1 MTREEQILEVQQR
14 AIGAVFYRSVA
25 VDRTPAEDGRLACSL
40 SSEEPVDRWFGKEI
54 LDHSPSMVD
63 MSRAKRGLPLLM
75 SHDAWDDTRHV
86 GRIEDVQLKD
96 GKLRGMLRFSKSARA
111 QEIRQDVLD
120 GIRGDMSVGYRV
132 LTMTLESQD
141 ENGDCTFRCSWM
153 PLEGSLVPVPADVT
167 VGVGRS
173 AVPAA
178 LPAKAPQE
186 EKRTMSETAVVTET
200 PEQKEKAAAAVK
212 LVRDAERE
220 RTTTITRLAVEH
232 GLADRAAEWCASDKS
247 ADQVR
252 AEILDLRKG
261 DPKPLRVP
269 ASDIVPTGEIK
280 RYSLHRMIR
289 AAAQIAEGGDAP
301 RDCGLEM
308 EVHRELEKMFG
319 APKHGGLFFP
329 MNAPGTTV
337 RAGLD
342 STATSAGL
350 ELKFI
355 EPGSFI
361 EVLRNSAKVMSLGA
375 TFIPGLQGNV
385 AFPRQ
390 TAAGTATWQAENPGS
405 DVSDSNLTLD
415 QVTISP
421 KFLMSTTSYS
431 RNLLTQAVVD
441 VEQLVRNDLALI
453 TAIAI
458 DAAAINGTG
467 ASNQPKGI
475 LTQTG
480 VGAVTLGTNG
490 GTVTW
495 NNVVDLERTVEAA
508 NALRG
513 SLAYLTA
520 PKQKFV
526 LKTIA
531 QISATTGIPV
541 WFQGE
546 VNGYRA
552 EASTNVPTNLTK
564 GTSTTICSAIIF
576 GNFAEILIGQWNA
589 LELVVDPYR
598 LKKQAMIEVTSYAA
612 IDVAVRHGASFAAIK
627 DAL

>member
-1 MTREEQILEVQQR
+1 MTKEQQVLEAQR

-25 VDRTPAEDGRLACSL
+25 LDRAPAEDGRIACSL
-40 SSEEPVDRWFGKEI
+40 SSEEPVDRCFGKEI

-75 SHDAWDDTRHV
+75 SHDAVDDTRHV
-86 GRIEDVQLKD
+86 GRIEDLQLKD

-111 QEIRQDVLD
+111 QEICQDVLD
-120 GIRGDMSVGYRV
+120 GIRVDMSVGYRV
-132 LTMTLESQD
+132 LEMTMESQD
-141 ENGDCTFRCSWM
+141 EDGDCTYRCRWM
-153 PLEGSLVPVPADVT
+153 PLEGSLVPVPADVM

-178 LPAKAPQE
+178 APAPKE
-186 EKRTMSETAVVTET
+186 EKRTMSETAVVPET
-200 PEQKEKAAAAVK
+200 PEQKAVAVK
-212 LVRDAERE
+212 LIRDAERE

-232 GLADRAAEWCASDKS
+232 GCAERAADWCASDKS

-252 AEILDLRKG
+252 QEILDLRKG
-261 DPKPLRVP
+261 DAKPLRVEP
-269 ASDIVPTGEIK
+269 SDVVPTQEIK

-289 AAAQIAEGGDAP
+289 AGAALADETGDGKAP
-301 RDCGLEM
+301 ADCGLEM
-308 EVHRELEKMFG
+308 DVHRTLEKAFG
-319 APKHGGLFFP
+319 PTKHGGLYFP
-329 MNAPGTTV
+329 MNAPMIRTGM
-337 RAGLD
+337 D

-350 ELKFI
+350 ELKFV
-355 EPGSFI
+355 EPGTFI
-361 EVLRNSAKVMSLGA
+361 EVLRKNTKVMSLGA
-375 TFIPGLQGNV
+375 SFISGLQGNV

-431 RNLLTQAVVD
+431 RNLLTQAVID

-475 LTQTG
+475 LTQSG
-480 VGAVTLGTNG
+480 IGSVTLGTNG
-490 GTVTW
+490 ATVTW
-495 NNVVDLERTVEAA
+495 NNMVDLVKTVEQA

-513 SLAYLTA
+513 SLAFLTTPSQRA
-520 PKQKFV
+520 QLSK
-526 LKTIA
+526 IA

-546 VNGYRA
+546 VYGYRA
-552 EASTNVPTNLTK
+552 ESSTNVPSNLTK

-612 IDVAVRHGASFAAIK
+612 VDVAVRHAASFAAIV